1 MDSLTGWTGAGATS
15 RFDRV
20 LAAMESDEI
29 AIWYPA
35 EALAATNELA
45 LRSPASL
52 ATASHTIDYRVGS
65 EVLSTAA

>member
-1 MDSLTGWTGAGATS
+1 MSMAPAACGAGATS
-15 RFDRV
+15 RFDRVRV

-45 LRSPASL
+45 SL
-52 ATASHTIDYRVGS
+52 ATAPHTIDYKVGS

>member
-1 MDSLTGWTGAGATS
+1 MSMAPAACGAGATS

-45 LRSPASL
+45 SL
-52 ATASHTIDYRVGS
+52 ATAPHTIDYKVGS